1 MDFLRRILANVAEQ
15 LKKLTP
21 SHKLAM
27 ASVALL
33 LVTVMLV
40 VAQWTGKAD
49 LVEVL
54 PTASPA
60 EVEKAKA
67 YLATAGFKLVPKD
80 GKLMIASADA
90 FNARAALAQSGQM
103 PRDKQLLFESLIEK
117 NSWTNSR
124 QQNEMNF
131 LNALMNELAA
141 TISGFKGVDTA
152 KVIIDVPDA
161 VGLGAAV
168 RRPTASATVWTDT
181 GEAMPQMMVDAVANF
196 IAGSR
201 AGLDVSRVK
210 VIDGTT
216 GRQRKVT
223 TDEDAMASSY
233 LDYAAKVES
242 QTQEKVLSLLSYI
255 PGVIVAV
262 TAQVDVTKVTTQTQ
276 KYLPEDQGSVV
287 LTKKESTVETSTQE
301 AAQGGEPGPASNVQA
316 DINRGAG
323 IGSRTSS
330 TETITDNNTHA
341 GSSTES
347 VIDPK
352 GHPTMVAV
360 SVNIPRSFVASL
372 VQPAAAG
379 AAPDAAGPD
388 KAKIDTEF
396 ADLQK
401 IIRNMIRPQV
411 RAMTMAANARVD
423 AKAIEAMVDQSISV
437 SLIPDMPRGEAGVQ
451 QAGLLGT
458 LASGGSG
465 RSGGGG
471 GVLGLSGGLVEKGVL
486 ALLGVMAMGM
496 MVVMVKKAGRKTDI
510 PTAEELVGLPPALDT
525 QADIIGEADEG
536 EMAME
541 GIEVGD
547 DQMQSQ
553 KLLETV
559 SQMVD
564 KNPSSAAK
572 MLNRWISVED

>member
-1 MDFLRRILANVAEQ
+1 MDSIRRILANVAEQ

-40 VAQWTGKAD
+40 VAQWTGKPD
-49 LVEVL
+49 LVDLL
-54 PTASPA
+54 PTANPQ
-60 EVEKAKA
+60 EIEQAKGV
-67 YLATAGFKLVPKD
+67 LVGAGFKVTPRD
-80 GKLMIASADA
+80 GKLMVASADQVA
-90 FNARAALAQSGQM
+90 ARATLAQTGQM
-103 PRDKQLLFESLIEK
+103 PRDKQLLFETLIEK

-131 LNALMNELAA
+131 LNALMNELAV
-141 TISGFKGVDTA
+141 TIGSFKGVDRA

-168 RRPTASATVWTDT
+168 RRPTASATVWTLSGD
-181 GEAMPQMMVDAVANF
+181 ALPQATVDAVANF

-210 VIDGTT
+210 VIDGSS

-223 TDEDAMASSY
+223 TEEDAFASSY
-233 LDYAAKVES
+233 LEYASKVES
-242 QTQEKVLSLLSYI
+242 QTQEKVMSLLSYI

-276 KYLPEDQGSVV
+276 KFLPEDQGSVV
-287 LTKKESTVETSTQE
+287 LTKKETTIETNTQD
-301 AAQGGEPGPASNVQA
+301 AAPGGEPGPASNVQA
-316 DINRGAG
+316 DINRGVG

-330 TETITDNNTHA
+330 TESTTDNNTHA
-341 GSSTES
+341 GTSTES

-360 SVNIPRSFVASL
+360 SVNVPRSFVASL
-372 VQPAAAG
+372 VQPAAPG
-379 AAPDAAGPD
+379 AAPDAAAAPD
-388 KAKIDTEF
+388 KAKIDVEF
-396 ADLQK
+396 TDLQRV
-401 IIRNMIRPQV
+401 IRDMIRPQV
-411 RAMTMAANARVD
+411 RAMTMAANAKVD
-423 AKAIEAMVDQSISV
+423 AKAIETMVDQSISV
-437 SLIPDMPRGEAGVQ
+437 SLIPDAPRAEPGMQ
-451 QAGLLGT
+451 HAGLLSS
-458 LASGGSG
+458 LA
-465 RSGGGG
+465 GGGGRGSVG
-471 GVLGLSGGLVEKGVL
+471 GVLGMGGGVIEKGVL
-486 ALLGVMAMGM
+486 ALLGLMAMGM

-510 PTAEELVGLPPALDT
+510 PSAEELVGLPPTLDA

-541 GIEVGD
+541 GIEVND
-547 DQMQSQ
+547 HQMHSQ

-559 SQMVD
+559 GQMVEE
-564 KNPSSAAK
+564 NPDSAAK

>member
-1 MDFLRRILANVAEQ
+1 MDQVRRILASVAEQ
-15 LKKLTP
+15 LKKLSP

-40 VAQWTGKAD
+40 VAQWTGKPD
-49 LVEVL
+49 LVDLL
-54 PTASPA
+54 PTASA
-60 EVEKAKA
+60 QEVEQAKVA
-67 YLATAGFKLVPKD
+67 LVSAGFEVVPKS
-80 GKLMIASADA
+80 GKLMVRSADQVK
-90 FNARAALAQSGQM
+90 ARAVLAQTGQM
-103 PRDKQLLFESLIEK
+103 PRDKQLLFETLIEK

-131 LNALMNELAA
+131 LNALMNELAL
-141 TISGFKGVDTA
+141 TIGSFKGVDHA
-152 KVIIDVPDA
+152 KVLIDVPEA

-181 GEAMPQMMVDAVANF
+181 GEAMPQSMVDAVASF

-210 VIDGTT
+210 VIDGST

-233 LDYAAKVES
+233 LEHAAKVES
-242 QTQEKVLSLLSYI
+242 QTQEKVMGLLAFI
-255 PGVIVAV
+255 PDVIVAV

-287 LTKKESTVETSTQE
+287 LTKKETAVETTSQD
-301 AAQGGEPGPASNVQA
+301 AAPGGEPGPASNVQA
-316 DINRGAG
+316 DINRGLG
-323 IGSRTSS
+323 GGSRTAS
-330 TETITDNNTHA
+330 TETTVENETRA
-341 GSSTES
+341 GVSTES

-360 SVNIPRSFVASL
+360 SVNVPRRFVAGL
-372 VQPAAAG
+372 VQPAAGG
-379 AAPDAAGPD
+379 AEAAASKQQIED
-388 KAKIDTEF
+388 EF
-396 ADLQK
+396 KDLQSV
-401 IIRNMIRPQV
+401 IRNMIRPQV
-411 RAMTMAANARVD
+411 RAMTVAANAKAD
-423 AKAIEAMVDQSISV
+423 PKAIDALVDQSISV
-437 SLIPDMPRGEAGVQ
+437 SLIPDMPRGEPGPQ
-451 QAGLLGT
+451 QAGLLGS
-458 LASGGSG
+458 LASG
-465 RSGGGG
+465 SGGGG
-471 GVLGLSGGLVEKGVL
+471 RNVLGVPGGLIEKGVLGL
-486 ALLGVMAMGM
+486 LGVFALGM

-510 PTAEELVGLPPALDT
+510 PSAEELVGLPPTLDA
-525 QADIIGEADEG
+525 QADIIGEAAEG

-553 KLLETV
+553 QLLQTV
-559 SQMVD
+559 SQMVQE
-564 KNPSSAAK
+564 NPQSAAK
-572 MLNRWISVED
+572 MLNRWINVED